1 MAITKSAKK
10 AYRQS
15 LRRKARNT
23 ERKDS
28 LKKLLKEIRSL
39 ISAKKT
45 DEAKK
50 LLSNVYKLLDKGV
63 KSGLVKKG
71 TASRKKSRIA
81 KAISKSKSQ

>member
-28 LKKLLKEIRSL
+28 LKKILKEIRSL

-45 DEAKK
+45 YEAKK
-50 LLSNVYKLLDKGV
+50 LLPNVYKLLDKGV

>member
-15 LRRKARNT
+15 LRRKARNQK
-23 ERKDS
+23 RKDD

-39 ISAKKT
+39 IAAKK
-45 DEAKK
+45 DEEAKK
-50 LLSNVYKLLDKGV
+50 LLSGVYKSLDKAV
-63 KSGLVKKG
+63 KTGLIKKG

-81 KAISKSKSQ
+81 KAIARVKSQ

>member
-39 ISAKKT
+39 ISVKKT

-50 LLSNVYKLLDKGV
+50 LLPNVYKLLDKGV
-63 KSGLVKKG
+63 KSGLLKKG

>member
-28 LKKLLKEIRSL
+28 LKKILKEIRSL
-39 ISAKKT
+39 ISATKT

-50 LLSNVYKLLDKGV
+50 LLPNVYKLLDKGV

-81 KAISKSKSQ
+81 KAILKSKSQ